1 MNSTQSQAT
10 STPKPTLHGVKIKQR
25 KVSWDDRRH
34 DNDDPLLEHL
44 VNLLYD
50 GFIDYRAF
58 RKRKPNTNLKVSTSS
73 WGGQMT
79 VGQGWDHDLWSTE
92 RCLLCVVFRDNLLT
106 QLAVAK
112 PGDLEDISSILDKT
126 GNTLEY
132 RKYGESLFEI
142 LITGG
147 ILRKSSR
154 ALIGWERVT

>member
-25 KVSWDDRRH
+25 KVSWDDRWH
-34 DNDDPLLEHL
+34 DNDDSLLERL
-44 VNLLYD
+44 VNLSYVL
-50 GFIDYRAF
+50 IDYRAF

-73 WGGQMT
+73 WDWQRTMGRA
-79 VGQGWDHDLWSTE
+79 HDLWLTE
-92 RCLLCVVFRDNLLT
+92 RCLLFVVFRDNLLT

-147 ILRKSSR
+147 ILRKSNR
-154 ALIGWERVT
+154 ACIGWERVT